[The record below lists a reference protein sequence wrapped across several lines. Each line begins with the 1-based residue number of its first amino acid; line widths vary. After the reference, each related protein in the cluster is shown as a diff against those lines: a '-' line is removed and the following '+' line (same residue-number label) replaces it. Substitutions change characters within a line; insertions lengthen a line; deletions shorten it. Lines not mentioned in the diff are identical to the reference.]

1 MARGGSAAQ
10 VPLRRVTYQLDIRPD
25 ALADIESTASWY
37 DEQQPG
43 LGADFVRTV
52 RGAIHT
58 LPANPLIYRVR
69 DWRRN
74 VRWFSSPRFPY
85 RIVYCVREELIT
97 VFAVI
102 HSARQDRHWKRR
114 L

>member
-1 MARGGSAAQ
+1 MS
-10 VPLRRVTYQLDIRPD
+10 YQLDIRPD
-25 ALADIESTASWY
+25 ALADIESIASWY

-43 LGADFVRTV
+43 LGTDFVRTV
-52 RGAIHT
+52 RSAINT

-69 DWRRN
+69 DRRRN
-74 VRWFSSPRFPY
+74 VRWFFPPRFPY
-85 RIVYCVREELIT
+85 RIVYRVREELIT

-102 HSARQDRHWKRR
+102 HSARHDRHWKRR

>member
-1 MARGGSAAQ
+1 MS
-10 VPLRRVTYQLDIRPD
+10 YQLDIRPA
-25 ALADIESTASWY
+25 ALADIESIAGWY

-43 LGADFVRTV
+43 LGVDFARTV
-52 RGAIHT
+52 RGAINT

-69 DWRRN
+69 DRRRN
-74 VRWFSSPRFPY
+74 VRWFFPPRFPY
-85 RIVYCVREELIT
+85 RIVYRVREELIT

-102 HSARQDRHWKRR
+102 HSARQERRWKRR

>member
-1 MARGGSAAQ
+1 MARSGSAPQGAF
-10 VPLRRVTYQLDIRPD
+10 RRVSYQLDIRPD

-37 DEQQPG
+37 DEQTG
-43 LGADFVRTV
+43 LGPDFVRSV
-52 RGAIHT
+52 RGAINT

-69 DWRRN
+69 DRRRN
-74 VRWFSSPRFPY
+74 VRWFLPPRFPY
-85 RIVYCVREELIT
+85 RIVYRVREETIT

-102 HSARQDRHWKRR
+102 HSARHDRHWKLR